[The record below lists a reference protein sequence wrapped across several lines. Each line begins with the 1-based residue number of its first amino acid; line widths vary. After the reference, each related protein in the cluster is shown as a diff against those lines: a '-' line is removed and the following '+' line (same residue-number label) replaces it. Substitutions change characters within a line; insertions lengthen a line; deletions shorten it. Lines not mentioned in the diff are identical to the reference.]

1 MNQISQFLRVSATG
15 TTKHVPSGALQR
27 CHLPAAT
34 ASAGGRA
41 PRASFARLFSREVTQ
56 VDQDA
61 ENAAILASMEK
72 LNAEAN
78 LINNKGHISYIPDMN
93 HTLPEDVT
101 EVTTLDH
108 MPAQQKGRTV
118 VIHAEVQH
126 AMTSGV
132 EGTRGWK
139 LYFKNQQRWN
149 NPLTGWTSSADPMTS
164 VKMAFDTKQQAI
176 DFATKK
182 GLNYEVRER
191 ARRNRSFGTNYYAHN
206 FLPASTEATLERE
219 GVSNTWFDNPKDN
232 RSNYFRPLEF
242 HGAKPCRTHG
252 LDQQAPIAACVGGVN
267 PNSKKEASKKK
278 V

>member
-1 MNQISQFLRVSATG
+1 M
-15 TTKHVPSGALQR
+15 
-27 CHLPAAT
+27 
-34 ASAGGRA
+34 
-41 PRASFARLFSREVTQ
+41 
-56 VDQDA
+56 DQDA

-108 MPAQQKGRTV
+108 MPAQQKGRTVRQVYSKTMCSNQSSIRSRPLRRCFNAPTPFNQV

-267 PNSKKEASKKK
+267 PNPKWNTLGASKKEASKKK